1 VLPQDSGP
9 GHKRRSFPG
18 LAMFEKCMSSR
29 DISTYLVGAKRIS
42 RDIDTYVA
50 GVERMSRDVDTY
62 VNTYTYIVGF

>member
-1 VLPQDSGP
+1 
-9 GHKRRSFPG
+9 
-18 LAMFEKCMSSR
+18 MFEKCMSSR